1 MAKHK
6 KHTNKVKSNNNDDNH
21 DNNSSKSSN
30 NKLSTAN
37 TYSEPFLN
45 NLTLDKKGTMTSFL
59 HLSESISRYLNDSN
73 DDNASSNN
81 RTPEKFDKNDMYFFN
96 ELYMSTMN
104 NNLQNQESLSNN
116 AKLVDVKLSNV
127 SSYSKLLPQQ
137 QYFFEAITK
146 SAPLDNVSL
155 VILEAF
161 QRVFYELYE
170 MSKYHDDIVQLTS
183 YWRLYLLLKKRNIF
197 YSLLTNLITYLINK
211 GWDSYEILKKITSM
225 LNLSP
230 SLKKELSNTYKGI
243 VDDPEDFGLR
253 IYTQKQNNSK
263 SFNAEEFNPAN
274 NKCFLLTL
282 IDLTPILYEPHGI
295 KLLCY
300 YPRYSLIMKSQK
312 WTYEEITEFS
322 AKQIGIPKHER
333 LFENAE
339 YQFDSVNNI
348 LENNMK
354 KNNSLPKK
362 IQEEDNDQDKVV
374 ATIKGKKITQKT
386 LDSRAMTLKNTYKEL
401 SKEEREKL
409 LNITREDVF
418 RVFSRSEIKGQI
430 SSSEMSGFH
439 AFAKKTTEKI
449 GDEYNTDSCDCCSG
463 GKHYDYEVNGK
474 KIYET
479 LFKSEKMK
487 DEDLTDA
494 EFNLRILNDEAFITK
509 RQKTNE
515 ANKRSL
521 ENDDQNPPSYSNSSR
536 SSILSDIFVNSAQ
549 DEDISKVETETV
561 SSAIQNISSLST
573 TPPAFKEEQYKKLTA
588 TENIANWLTENTL
601 IKSFLKRS
609 FRLLPMVEIA
619 DNIMKSNIYER
630 ECGKSPY
637 LFSIELD
644 NGIEAVYNQDGEPCS
659 ESTLQDEEEDENM
672 NDSKLNSFNDGF
684 SVDSFYETLKNNIS
698 LENFDRIMDKTCVE
712 DPTMM
717 DKDVFDVNHN
727 SLSKPNVGYT
737 NLKSL
742 SEIVWNDD
750 SYTIQDP
757 NIYMGNQYFSISS
770 KLNDVKIDFETFN
783 KHIDEFKEILHNEN
797 KKEYQL
803 DIQEIKDYVN
813 DVENI
818 QDEQAVDEFFDVV
831 KQLLFKGKDYSIIYE
846 SFMNDPI
853 EDDLKEFVISEEE
866 KKLPTVLLNSLLK
879 PTPPTT
885 MLKDLYL
892 SKGFD
897 DDAKFDVKAATHDGI
912 ETHFFTFTNSYK
924 GKRLFIHKNF
934 HTNHVNGLMKRYSNS
949 GLITDESLENLHK
962 NTSMIINS
970 QTGILDSDCL
980 YTYKSKK
987 LQMLRERSF
996 ENCDYLDSDDEDDF
1010 MNSYDENATKEK
1022 IFNNCITM
1030 IRSAVKIALREKL
1043 EHATKEIEV
1052 EKNRLLLLKQL
1063 EEEENRESQKT
1074 KKSKKKEKNKKKQQQ
1089 KEEKEA
1095 KKLEEQKKKEEEERL
1110 KKERDEKEMKRREE
1124 QRKKAEEMKRKKD
1137 EQLRRKREEQA
1148 KRDEIEAKARKLKE
1162 EQKKL
1167 KEEQRRLKEE
1177 EKKKKQLEKKKK
1189 QEMKEAEEEM
1199 KRKLEINNPNTAK
1212 ASVDTDSLPKD
1223 NEHFSKKPSMMNT
1236 PNVQPY
1242 ISLLDSLQGNNQEG
1256 ADLLNMRGHE
1266 LDKEEVVNPG
1276 PMGFNSSYVMNGPPG
1291 LGMSDFNTP
1300 SPMMTS
1306 GFNVQNNVPS
1316 TNTMLYPQGSP
1327 ANTMGS
1333 MYGSIYNQQGYAGG
1347 SSGYGMYGSV
1357 MPQMNEGENMNYR
1370 KPSVW
1375 NNGGQQGPFSSTMMS
1390 LAGGGL
1396 LNSNMNSYYN
1406 SLMGVYGNN
1415 KTTKNESPQQ

>member
-6 KHTNKVKSNNNDDNH
+6 KHTNKVKSNNNDDNN
-21 DNNSSKSSN
+21 DNVSSKGTSIKSN
-30 NKLSTAN
+30 TAN
-37 TYSEPFLN
+37 NPSEPYLS
-45 NLTLDKKGTMTSFL
+45 NLTFDKKGAMSSFL
-59 HLSESISRYLNDSN
+59 QLSESISRYLSDSN
-73 DDNASSNN
+73 DDSTSSKN

-104 NNLQNQESLSNN
+104 NNVHTQESSSNN
-116 AKLVDVKLSNV
+116 EKLADLKLSNV

-146 SAPLDNVSL
+146 SEPLDNVSL

-197 YSLLTNLITYLINK
+197 YSLLTNMITYLINK
-211 GWDSYEILKKITSM
+211 GWDSYEILQKITSM
-225 LNLSP
+225 LKLSP
-230 SLKKELSNTYKGI
+230 ALKKELSNTYKDI
-243 VDDPEDFGLR
+243 VDDPKDFGLN
-253 IYTQKQNNSK
+253 IYTQRQTNSK
-263 SFNAEEFNPAN
+263 GFNAEEFNPAN

-282 IDLTPILYEPHGI
+282 IDLTPILYEPYGI

-348 LENNMK
+348 LENNIK
-354 KNNSLPKK
+354 KNK
-362 IQEEDNDQDKVV
+362 IMNDKSQVDDDEQDKVV

-418 RVFSRSEIKGQI
+418 KVFSRSEIKGQI

-439 AFAKKTTEKI
+439 AFAKKATEKI
-449 GDEYNTDSCDCCSG
+449 GDDYNTDSCDCCSG

-479 LFKSEKMK
+479 LFRSEKMK

-515 ANKRSL
+515 ANKRSMD
-521 ENDDQNPPSYSNSSR
+521 NDDQRPPSYSKSSR
-536 SSILSDIFVNSAQ
+536 SSILSDIFVNPSQ

-573 TPPAFKEEQYKKLTA
+573 TPPTFKDEQYKKLIA
-588 TENIANWLTENTL
+588 TENVANWLTENTL
-601 IKSFLKRS
+601 IKNFLKRA

-619 DNIMKSNIYER
+619 DNIMKSNLYES
-630 ECGKSPY
+630 ESNKSPY
-637 LFSIELD
+637 LFSIEVD
-644 NGIEAVYNQDGEPCS
+644 NGIEAIYNQDGEPCS
-659 ESTLQDEEEDENM
+659 DSTTHVDDEYDDID
-672 NDSKLNSFNDGF
+672 DSKVNSFDDEF
-684 SVDSFYETLKNNIS
+684 SVDSFYETLKSNIS
-698 LENFDRIMDKTCVE
+698 LENFDKIMDKTCVE
-712 DPTMM
+712 DPTML
-717 DKDVFDVNHN
+717 DKN
-727 SLSKPNVGYT
+727 SDDFNSTLSKQNIGYT
-737 NLKSL
+737 NLKNL

-757 NIYMGNQYFSISS
+757 NIYMENQYLSIGPQS
-770 KLNDVKIDFETFN
+770 NDVEIDFGSFN
-783 KHIDEFKEILHNEN
+783 KHLDEFKETLDNEN
-797 KKEYQL
+797 KKEYKM
-803 DIQEIKDYVN
+803 DIQKIKDYVN
-813 DVENI
+813 EDQQSLKE
-818 QDEQAVDEFFDVV
+818 QDDDELFELD

-853 EDDLKEFVISEEE
+853 EDDLKEFVVSEEE
-866 KKLPTVLLNSLLK
+866 KKLPTILLNSLLK

-885 MLKDLYL
+885 MLKELYL
-892 SKGFD
+892 SQGFD
-897 DDAKFDVKAATHDGI
+897 DDAKFDVKVGNHDGI

-924 GKRLFIHKNF
+924 GKRLFLHKNF
-934 HTNHVNGLMKRYSNS
+934 HTSHVNGLMKRQSSS

-962 NTSMIINS
+962 NTSMIMNS
-970 QTGILDSDCL
+970 QTGTLDSDCL

-987 LQMLRERSF
+987 LQIIRERSF
-996 ENCDYLDSDDEDDF
+996 ENCDYLDSDEEDDL
-1010 MNSYDENATKEK
+1010 MNAYDENATKEK

-1095 KKLEEQKKKEEEERL
+1095 KKLEEQRRKEEEDKL
-1110 KKERDEKEMKRREE
+1110 KKEREEKEMKRREE
-1124 QRKKAEEMKRKKD
+1124 QRKKAEELKKKKD

-1148 KRDEIEAKARKLKE
+1148 KRDEIEAKARKLRE

-1167 KEEQRRLKEE
+1167 KEEQRKLKEE

-1199 KRKLEINNPNTAK
+1199 KRKLEIENTSTNPSTN
-1212 ASVDTDSLPKD
+1212 D
-1223 NEHFSKKPSMMNT
+1223 NEKFNRKPSMMST
-1236 PNVQPY
+1236 QNVQPY

-1256 ADLLNMRGHE
+1256 TDLLSMRGHE
-1266 LDKEEVVNPG
+1266 LDKDEEVMNPNS
-1276 PMGFNSSYVMNGPPG
+1276 MGYNSSYVMSAPPG
-1291 LGMSDFNTP
+1291 LGMTEFSTP
-1300 SPMMTS
+1300 SPMMAS
-1306 GFNVQNNVPS
+1306 GFNAPNSVPGS
-1316 TNTMLYPQGSP
+1316 NAMMYPQGSP

-1333 MYGSIYNQQGYAGG
+1333 MYGSMYNQQGYAGG
-1347 SSGYGMYGSV
+1347 SAGYGMYGG
-1357 MPQMNEGENMNYR
+1357 MMHQMNESENMNYR

-1375 NNGGQQGPFSSTMMS
+1375 NNAGQQGPFSSTMMS

-1415 KTTKNESPQQ
+1415 KNTKNEPPHQ

>member
-6 KHTNKVKSNNNDDNH
+6 KHTNKVKSNNNDDDI
-21 DNNSSKSSN
+21 DNISTKNTNIKLNTPSEQYLNS
-30 NKLSTAN
+30 
-37 TYSEPFLN
+37 
-45 NLTLDKKGTMTSFL
+45 LTLDNKGTMSSFL
-59 HLSESISRYLNDSN
+59 QLSESISRYLSDSN
-73 DDNASSNN
+73 DDGASANN

-104 NNLQNQESLSNN
+104 NNLHTQESCFNDE
-116 AKLVDVKLSNV
+116 KLADVKLSNV

-146 SAPLDNVSL
+146 TEPLDNVSL

-197 YSLLTNLITYLINK
+197 YSLLTNMITYLINK
-211 GWDSYEILKKITSM
+211 GWDSFEITQKITSM
-225 LNLSP
+225 LKLSP
-230 SLKKELSNTYKGI
+230 SLKKELSNSYKDI
-243 VDDPEDFGLR
+243 VDDPKDFGLN
-253 IYTQKQNNSK
+253 ILMQKQTNSK
-263 SFNAEEFNPAN
+263 SFDDEEFNPAN

-282 IDLTPILYEPHGI
+282 IDLTPILYEPYGI

-312 WTYEEITEFS
+312 WSYEEITEFS

-339 YQFDSVNNI
+339 YQFDSVNHI
-348 LENNMK
+348 LESNIN
-354 KNNSLPKK
+354 KNKLVNSKT
-362 IQEEDNDQDKVV
+362 QVDDNEQDKVV

-418 RVFSRSEIKGQI
+418 KVFSRSEIKGQL

-439 AFAKKTTEKI
+439 AFAKKATEKI
-449 GDEYNTDSCDCCSG
+449 GDDYSSDSCDCCSG

-479 LFKSEKMK
+479 LFRSEKMK

-515 ANKRSL
+515 ANRKKL
-521 ENDDQNPPSYSNSSR
+521 DNDDQRPPSYSQSSR
-536 SSILSDIFVNSAQ
+536 SSILSDIFVNQSQ

-573 TPPAFKEEQYKKLTA
+573 NPPTFKDEQYKKLIA
-588 TENIANWLTENTL
+588 TENIVNWLTENTL
-601 IKSFLKRS
+601 IKNFLKRA

-619 DNIMKSNIYER
+619 DNIMKSSSYER
-630 ECGKSPY
+630 ESKISPY
-637 LFSIELD
+637 LFSIEVD
-644 NGIEAVYNQDGEPCS
+644 NGIEAIYNQDGEPCS
-659 ESTLQDEEEDENM
+659 DSSTHVEDE
-672 NDSKLNSFNDGF
+672 DDDIDDVKASSFDDGF
-684 SVDSFYETLKNNIS
+684 SVDSFYETLKSNIS

-712 DPTMM
+712 DPAML
-717 DKDVFDVNHN
+717 DRNFDEFNN
-727 SLSKPNVGYT
+727 TPAKQNTEYT
-737 NLKSL
+737 NLKNL

-750 SYTIQDP
+750 SCTIQDP
-757 NIYMGNQYFSISS
+757 NIYMENQYLSIGYQS
-770 KLNDVKIDFETFN
+770 NDVEINFDSFN
-783 KHIDEFKEILHNEN
+783 KHLDEFKETLDNEN

-803 DIQEIKDYVN
+803 DIQEIKDYAN
-813 DVENI
+813 DNQQNPEE
-818 QDEQAVDEFFDVV
+818 QDDDELFELD
-831 KQLLFKGKDYSIIYE
+831 KQLFFKGKDYSIIYE

-853 EDDLKEFVISEEE
+853 EDDLKEFVVSEEE

-885 MLKDLYL
+885 MLKEMYL
-892 SKGFD
+892 SQGFD
-897 DDAKFDVKAATHDGI
+897 DDAKFDVKMGNHDGV
-912 ETHFFTFTNSYK
+912 ETHVFSFTNSYK

-934 HTNHVNGLMKRYSNS
+934 HTNHANGLMRRYNNC
-949 GLITDESLENLHK
+949 GLITDESLENLLK
-962 NTSMIINS
+962 NTSMIMNS
-970 QTGILDSDCL
+970 QTGTLDSECL

-987 LQMLRERSF
+987 LQIMKERSF
-996 ENCDYLDSDDEDDF
+996 ENCDYLDSDEENDL
-1010 MNSYDENATKEK
+1010 MNAYDENATKEK

-1074 KKSKKKEKNKKKQQQ
+1074 KKSKKKEKSKKKQQQ

-1095 KKLEEQKKKEEEERL
+1095 KKLEEQKRKEEEDRL
-1110 KKERDEKEMKRREE
+1110 KKEREEKEMKRREE
-1124 QRKKAEEMKRKKD
+1124 QRKKAEEMKKRKD
-1137 EQLRRKREEQA
+1137 EKLRRKREEQA
-1148 KRDEIEAKARKLKE
+1148 KRDEIEAKARKLRE

-1189 QEMKEAEEEM
+1189 QEMKEAEEDM
-1199 KRKLEINNPNTAK
+1199 KRKFDIDNSNYHPSTD
-1212 ASVDTDSLPKD
+1212 VDSPTNDDEKF
-1223 NEHFSKKPSMMNT
+1223 NRKPSMMST
-1236 PNVQPY
+1236 QNVQPY
-1242 ISLLDSLQGNNQEG
+1242 ISLLDSLQSNNQEG
-1256 ADLLNMRGHE
+1256 NDLLSMKGHE
-1266 LDKEEVVNPG
+1266 LDKDEELVNSSS
-1276 PMGFNSSYVMNGPPG
+1276 MGFNSSYAMNAPPAM
-1291 LGMSDFNTP
+1291 GMTEFRTP

-1306 GFNVQNNVPS
+1306 GFNAPNNVPGS
-1316 TNTMLYPQGSP
+1316 NAMMYQQGSL
-1327 ANTMGS
+1327 ANTVGS
-1333 MYGSIYNQQGYAGG
+1333 MYGSMYNQQGFTGG
-1347 SSGYGMYGSV
+1347 SAGYGMYGGIV
-1357 MPQMNEGENMNYR
+1357 HQMSEGENMNYR

-1375 NNGGQQGPFSSTMMS
+1375 NNAGQQGPFSSTMMS
-1390 LAGGGL
+1390 LAGNGL

-1415 KTTKNESPQQ
+1415 KNTKNEPPH